1 VTDVVDG
8 VPGPPE
14 HPSGVG
20 PPAHSVL
27 EATDAGAFAR
37 ELVPVTTP
45 DGEVTADETIRPGTT
60 AEKLAGL
67 KPAFAASPL
76 AARFPELHWKITAG
90 NSSQLT
96 DGAAALLVM
105 SEERAAALGLTPRAW
120 VVASAVTGDDP
131 LMMLTGPIPATH
143 KLLDRSG
150 LSIDQMAAVEVN
162 EAFASVP
169 LAWQAEFG
177 VEEERLNPR
186 GGAIALGHPL
196 GASGARLATT
206 LLGYLEDTGQRY
218 GLQTMCEA
226 GGMANALVLEN
237 LAAGGN

>member
-1 VTDVVDG
+1 
-8 VPGPPE
+8 
-14 HPSGVG
+14 
-20 PPAHSVL
+20 
-27 EATDAGAFAR
+27 
-37 ELVPVTTP
+37 
-45 DGEVTADETIRPGTT
+45 
-60 AEKLAGL
+60 
-67 KPAFAASPL
+67 
-76 AARFPELHWKITAG
+76 
-90 NSSQLT
+90 
-96 DGAAALLVM
+96 
-105 SEERAAALGLTPRAW
+105 
-120 VVASAVTGDDP
+120 VTGDDP

-143 KLLDRSG
+143 KLLARSG
-150 LSIDQMAAVEVN
+150 LSLDDIAAVEVN

-206 LLGYLEDTGQRY
+206 LLGFLEDTGQRY

-237 LAAGGN
+237 LAWGGN